1 MSTNLGEC
9 AARPLADGFRLG
21 EHPPNKIWSGREP
34 LAEVRSMTEQTP
46 NTIIAKASTAALL
59 VEGSTG
65 ATAVRATAWGG
76 SDQIRLGTDASR
88 GDADA
93 ADARSCREV
102 ARGESPVHERRRSAD
117 AECFIRPTPRGKR
130 VLWTSS
136 MHGDHAVRA
145 TREGDRS
152 MVASNPTQ
160 LQALLVDATS
170 QRNSSAEWPLVLLG
184 PGGDYAR
191 RYVAVGTAIRRER
204 PAFAG
209 VSGASAAAAPSSL
222 GVTAM
227 LRRFARRFEEVAIEI
242 FSVETAGEQSAA
254 QDRSVPALTPA
265 PAPAPATTQAS
276 CLIEIKETSDEPHTQ
291 AAEGAADRARF
302 ASETGLLANH
312 AGDRRRAPRQQ
323 GHGVRARRGADRE
336 GCAAPRCEQGTLF
349 NGLG

>member
-1 MSTNLGEC
+1 MSTNHSEK

-21 EHPPNKIWSGREP
+21 EHQPNKIWSGEEP
-34 LAEVRSMTEQTP
+34 HAEVRSMTEQTP
-46 NTIIAKASTAALL
+46 NTIIAKASNAALL

-102 ARGESPVHERRRSAD
+102 ARGESPVHERRRSAH

-136 MHGDHAVRA
+136 KHGDHAVRA

-160 LQALLVDATS
+160 LQAQLVDATS

-191 RYVAVGTAIRRER
+191 RYVAVGATIRRER

-242 FSVETAGEQSAA
+242 FSIETAGEQSPA
-254 QDRSVPALTPA
+254 QDRSVHAPALPLT
-265 PAPAPATTQAS
+265 PATTQAS
-276 CLIEIKETSDEPHTQ
+276 CLIEIKETSDEPDTQ

-302 ASETGLLANH
+302 ATETGLLANH
-312 AGDRRRAPRQQ
+312 AGDRRRTPRQQ